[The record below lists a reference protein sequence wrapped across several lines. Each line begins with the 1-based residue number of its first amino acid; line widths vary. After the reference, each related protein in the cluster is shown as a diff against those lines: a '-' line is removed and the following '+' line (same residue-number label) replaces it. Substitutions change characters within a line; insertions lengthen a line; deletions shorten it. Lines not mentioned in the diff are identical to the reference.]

1 MIAVSGREPPTT
13 SVARVQAWCRAR
25 VPEAVRDRV
34 RIECEVSGR
43 DLTVVERHPASDP
56 SMGPEWSRSPVARLR
71 YLTSRGVWRLYWH
84 GSDDSWHEYP
94 DLPFAR
100 TVDELLD
107 EIEQDPRAL
116 FWG

>member
-1 MIAVSGREPPTT
+1 MAIPSPPEPDL
-13 SVARVQAWCRAR
+13 ARIRRWCADR
-25 VPEAVRDRV
+25 VPAAAQNRV

-43 DLTVVERHPASDP
+43 DVTIVERHAPYGPHPGSEWTTSP
-56 SMGPEWSRSPVARLR
+56 SARLR
-71 YLTSRGVWRLYWH
+71 YLKSRGVWRLYWP
-84 GSDDSWHEYP
+84 GSDERWHEYI

-107 EIEQDPRAL
+107 EIDRDPTAL